1 MTTKSFEVLHPIR
14 LSQDEPAKTEGIV
27 RLAEDEAESFLA
39 RGVIRPLLTSG
50 DGEDGGSTTDT
61 GEAGD
66 NTPKSELAELLGE
79 ELAAILE
86 SAGYTSAEQVRGT
99 SSEELD
105 AINGVGPKS
114 LQKIRAAVDG
124 QAKK

>member
-1 MTTKSFEVLHPIR
+1 MAIRAYEVLHPIR

-39 RGVIRPLLTSG
+39 RGVIRPLMASG

-79 ELAAILE
+79 DLAATLE
-86 SAGYTSAEQVRGT
+86 SAGYTSVEQVRGT

-105 AINGVGPKS
+105 AVNGIGPKAV
-114 LQKIRAAVDG
+114 LKIRAAVDG
-124 QAKK
+124 QAGK